1 VFPRTDIFKW
11 LRVHGWVLV
20 LIAGCGTVF
29 TWLVTDG
36 SFRLLYPESF
46 GSFYDYQAQSLL
58 HRRLDVPWEAIS
70 EEAFIVDG
78 KFYGYFGLM
87 PAILRIPFVVLNI
100 GFGEL
105 SRLFMLGYFLAFLA
119 AVYCAF
125 VHLHR
130 RVTGAAPSP
139 GGTLLVLLNCGLGSS
154 VLFLASRAYTYHEAI
169 LSGLAFSAWGAYF
182 TLRYLERPVWR
193 WMGGAL
199 LMGLF
204 AIHCRMTLG
213 MFSILFSG
221 IAALITALAGRGP
234 LMRRWGPCA
243 LVAILGLGTLGSFM
257 LVSYAKFGT
266 VDAMP
271 LRYHVQFM
279 MVPGRLLRIDGSD
292 FHIENVQPNAA
303 AYFYSFNAKLSTAFP
318 YLVER
323 GVDRSLYPH
332 SKLDLTEPVLA
343 IPYAMPG
350 LTLMSLL
357 GVLAGAARGG
367 IRRQLVIATGLS
379 VAPVAAVL
387 LLAVACS
394 NRYTCD
400 FIPALS
406 VLSMVGMSSTGR
418 VPMRRAVIAI
428 IGLATAAAMAVNLL
442 AGFNYQGVTVG
453 NVPDEAIQHYQAI
466 AHQFD
471 SWFLGKH

>member
-1 VFPRTDIFKW
+1 MFSRPDIFKW
-11 LRVHGWVLV
+11 LRVHGWVLI
-20 LIAGCGTVF
+20 LIAGCGTIF
-29 TWLVTDG
+29 TWLITDG
-36 SFRLLYPESF
+36 TFNLPYPESF

-78 KFYGYFGLM
+78 KFYGYFGIM
-87 PAILRIPFVVLNI
+87 PAILRIPFVALNI

-130 RVTGAAPSP
+130 RVTGAAPRP
-139 GGTLLVLLNCGLGSS
+139 GATLLVLLNCGLGSS
-154 VLFLASRAYTYHEAI
+154 ALFLASRAYTYHEAI
-169 LSGLAFSAWGAYF
+169 LSGLAFSLGGAYF

-193 WMGGAL
+193 WIGGAL

-213 MFSILFSG
+213 LFSILFSG
-221 IAALITALAGRGP
+221 TAALFTGLAGRGP
-234 LMRRWGPCA
+234 SMKRWGPCA
-243 LVAILGLGTLGSFM
+243 LVAILGLGSVASFM

-266 VDAMP
+266 FDAMP

-279 MVPGRLLRIDGSD
+279 MVPGRLVRINGSD
-292 FHIENVQPNAA
+292 FHLENVQPNAA
-303 AYFYSFNAKLSTAFP
+303 AYFYSFNARLSKAFP

-332 SKLDLTEPVLA
+332 SKLDLAEPVLA

-350 LTLMSLL
+350 LAMMSLL
-357 GVLAGAARGG
+357 GVLAGAAGGG
-367 IRRQLVIATGLS
+367 IRRQLMIATGLS
-379 VAPVAAVL
+379 LAPVTAVL

-406 VLSMVGMSSTGR
+406 VLSMIGMSSIGH
-418 VPMRRAVIAI
+418 VPMRRTVIAI
-428 IGLATAAAMAVNLL
+428 IGLATVAAIAVNLL
-442 AGFNYQGVTVG
+442 AGFYYQGVTVG
-453 NVPDEAIQHYQAI
+453 GVPDEAIQHYQAI
-466 AHQFD
+466 AHLFD
-471 SWFLGKH
+471 SWFIGRP